1 MNTLSRRSF
10 FQGAAVALSAT
21 RVRGA
26 NDRINVGIIGIGG
39 RGTAHLNSY
48 VQIPDCQ
55 VAALCDVNQPARERA
70 QARLRNATSTQA
82 KEYKTMRQLF
92 ADKEVDAVSIAT
104 PNHWHALATIW
115 ACQASK
121 DVYVEKPA
129 SYNVDESWRM
139 VEVAR
144 QTKRMV
150 QVGSQSR
157 SLPKMIRAMQLLR
170 EGAIGK
176 VYMAKGLCFKR
187 RKSIGKTPVEPAPG
201 GLDWSEFLGPAPM
214 RPYTKNRFA
223 YNWHWFWD
231 TGNGDIGNQGI
242 HQMDICRWGLGD
254 VGMPKSAVST
264 GGKYVY
270 DDDQETPNTQLATL
284 DYGDKEIVFEVRG
297 ILTGPEGGNPVKGG
311 NAAIGNLFLGS
322 DGWMLATGRGFRVYK
337 GENNELVMDDNARS
351 EEDTTV
357 AHMKNFLAACR
368 SRKYN
373 DLTAEI
379 EIGATSAALVHFAN
393 ISYRVGR
400 KITWEDAKKSF
411 VNDSDANKLLTRDYR
426 KPYVV

>member
-1 MNTLSRRSF
+1 MNSISRRTF
-10 FQGAAVALSAT
+10 FQGAAAALSAA
-21 RVRGA
+21 RVIGA
-26 NDRINVGIIGIGG
+26 NDRINVGLIGIGG
-39 RGTAHLNSY
+39 RGTAHLNAYIKIS
-48 VQIPDCQ
+48 DCQ
-55 VAALCDVNQPARERA
+55 VAALCDVNQAARERA
-70 QARLRNATSTQA
+70 QARLQNATSMKA
-82 KEYKTMRQLF
+82 KEYKTMRELF
-92 ADKEVDAVSIAT
+92 ADKEIDAVSIAT

-115 ACQASK
+115 ACQAGK

-129 SYNVDESWRM
+129 SYNVHESWRM

-144 QTKRMV
+144 QTNRMV

-157 SLPKMIRAMQLLR
+157 SLPTMIRAMQLLHD
-170 EGAIGK
+170 GAIGK
-176 VYMAKGLCFKR
+176 VYMSKGLCFKR
-187 RKSIGKTPVEPAPG
+187 RKSIGKTPVEPVPP

-242 HQMDICRWGLGD
+242 HQMDICRWGLGG

-284 DYGDKEIVFEVRG
+284 DYGDKEIVFDVRG
-297 ILTGPEGGNPVKGG
+297 ILSGPEAGNAVKGV
-311 NAAIGNLFLGS
+311 NSIGNLFLGS
-322 DGWMLATGRGFRVYK
+322 DGWMWTSGNGFRVYK
-337 GENNELVMDDNARS
+337 GEKNELAMDEESKS
-351 EEDTTV
+351 EEDSTV
-357 AHMKNFLAACR
+357 RHMKNLLAACR
-368 SRKYN
+368 SRNYH
-373 DLTAEI
+373 DLTADV

-400 KITWEDAKKSF
+400 KVFWDDAKKSF
-411 VNDSDANKLLTRDYR
+411 VNDAEANKLLTRDYR
-426 KPYVV
+426 KPYIV